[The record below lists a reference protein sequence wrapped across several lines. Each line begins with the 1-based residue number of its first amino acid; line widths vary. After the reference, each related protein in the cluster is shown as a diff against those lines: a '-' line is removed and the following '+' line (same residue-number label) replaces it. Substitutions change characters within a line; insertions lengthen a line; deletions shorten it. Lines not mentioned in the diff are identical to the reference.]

1 MKAEKFTFFWRS
13 DSPFSNWYPSEFV
26 IDGIT
31 FNCSEQYMMY
41 GKAMLFGDHEIAE
54 KILKSSNPGS
64 QKALGRKV
72 KKFNQKVW
80 TENARKIVYKACDAK
95 FRQNEHLL
103 KRLLKTKGTTLVE
116 ASPVDPIWGIGLAE
130 DNPKARVRSKWRGK
144 NWLGQ
149 VLTQLREDILAENA
163 AE

>member
-13 DSPFSNWYPSEFV
+13 ESPFSNWYLADFE
-26 IDGIT
+26 IDGIK

-41 GKAMLFGDHEIAE
+41 GKALLFDDQEIAE

-72 KKFNQKVW
+72 KKFNQKIWV
-80 TENARKIVYKACDAK
+80 ENAKNIVYKANEAK
-95 FRQNEHLL
+95 FKQNENLL

-130 DNPKARVRSKWRGK
+130 DNPKAHDRRKWRGK

-149 VLTQLREDILAENA
+149 VLTQLREDILAENS
-163 AE
+163 